1 MRSIKTVLKISL
13 FVLSSLLF
21 ITPAFA
27 IEYGGIG
34 GRPAYP
40 KAENPRTES
49 IFIYEN
55 APGSVVKDGI
65 VVVNNT
71 AETKTILVYATDTTP
86 SSGGGFACKQYS
98 EEVTEEG
105 KWFTLEKSEVTL
117 KSGKT
122 EIVPFTVSIPSDVAV
137 GEHNA
142 CVVVQEKKENTT
154 KSGISLNVRAAIRAM
169 IVIPGDM
176 VRQLSIDSFSYVKSE
191 NGKNLL
197 NLIIANEGNV
207 SIDADL
213 NIIVKNFLTQ
223 KLFAEI
229 NGEYSITH
237 DNKQEFNFDLEDR
250 PWGGIYRAVLG
261 VKYDGDTGEEV
272 LQSKILFAIVP
283 SIYVLG
289 LYIIILISFVTT
301 LYLIIASALRRKWAI
316 KNAKEYIVKT
326 GDTLLS
332 IANKRDMG
340 WRFLAKMNKIK
351 APYSIAKGDKLLVP
365 PLPEKKEKGKKKEG
379 KSKEK
384 KETPKDKD

>member
-1 MRSIKTVLKISL
+1 M
-13 FVLSSLLF
+13 
-21 ITPAFA
+21 
-27 IEYGGIG
+27 
-34 GRPAYP
+34 
-40 KAENPRTES
+40 
-49 IFIYEN
+49 
-55 APGSVVKDGI
+55 
-65 VVVNNT
+65 
-71 AETKTILVYATDTTP
+71 
-86 SSGGGFACKQYS
+86 
-98 EEVTEEG
+98 
-105 KWFTLEKSEVTL
+105 
-117 KSGKT
+117 
-122 EIVPFTVSIPSDVAV
+122 
-137 GEHNA
+137 
-142 CVVVQEKKENTT
+142 
-154 KSGISLNVRAAIRAM
+154 
-169 IVIPGDM
+169 
-176 VRQLSIDSFSYVKSE
+176 
-191 NGKNLL
+191 
-197 NLIIANEGNV
+197 
-207 SIDADL
+207 
-213 NIIVKNFLTQ
+213 
-223 KLFAEI
+223 
-229 NGEYSITH
+229 
-237 DNKQEFNFDLEDR
+237 
-250 PWGGIYRAVLG
+250 LG